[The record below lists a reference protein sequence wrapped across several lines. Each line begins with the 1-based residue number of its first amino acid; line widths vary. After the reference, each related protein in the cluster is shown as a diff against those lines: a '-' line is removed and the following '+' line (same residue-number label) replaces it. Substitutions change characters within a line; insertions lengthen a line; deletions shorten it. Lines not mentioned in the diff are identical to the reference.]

1 MQHKKEYYKA
11 LYPTKKLSFKG
22 ANDDE
27 DKYGK
32 FRISQVDSVWEI
44 PHVFTL
50 GKEHLPYP
58 TQKPLSLLERII
70 QASSNKGDIVAD
82 FFCGCAT
89 TLSAA
94 QKLGRY
100 WVGVDASKDASVVI
114 RKRMLRDHNL
124 KIKITPLKN
133 LTERQAKALSH
144 FEFENYCVRCV
155 GGVPTKKTNDGGIDG
170 YLIEDGTP
178 IQVKQSESIGRGVL
192 DSFL

>member
-1 MQHKKEYYKA
+1 M
-11 LYPTKKLSFKG
+11 
-22 ANDDE
+22 
-27 DKYGK
+27 
-32 FRISQVDSVWEI
+32 
-44 PHVFTL
+44 
-50 GKEHLPYP
+50 
-58 TQKPLSLLERII
+58 
-70 QASSNKGDIVAD
+70 AD

-124 KIKITPLKN
+124 KIKITLLKN

-192 DSFL
+192 DSFYKHLKKNGRGIIIALSFGKGAKEEAMKLKLEGYDLQLWTLKQVLSQGTKLKPSKVS